1 MPCCNILWHCL
12 AITPHAVQKSDIG
25 VLALHLSHITATS
38 QVAERNYQNILRV
51 NIPISFARILV
62 CIPMKDVGFT
72 FYNNERIGGSKTEHV
87 QFFSMAEF
95 SVKELILANSKKCLD
110 CS

>member
-25 VLALHLSHITATS
+25 VLALHLSHIPATS

-62 CIPMKDVGFT
+62 CIPLEDVGFT
-72 FYNNERIGGSKTEHV
+72 FYYHERIGGSKLNM
-87 QFFSMAEF
+87 FSF
-95 SVKELILANSKKCLD
+95 LCGGILGQGINFGR
-110 CS
+110 